1 MNKKMQTTP
10 GKLVKKYDCW
20 NPGHDKKV
28 SRYRKVGQ
36 KTTPLT
42 DKDFIDGMMNDHNFV
57 KEDHKAFVAL
67 LYYSAVRKSEALKA
81 TKEQFE
87 IKKKDL
93 VFSVGKRL
101 KNSTETPPLPIPLEA
116 PYVDCIV
123 SAIEN
128 TEPGQVVFPYCKK
141 TGYNIVARCFSYP
154 HFFRLS
160 RITNFFLEGYTIPQ
174 VRSWTG
180 LTLKALNYYIGLVD
194 IAKMG
199 KSLYKKAKT

>member
-1 MNKKMQTTP
+1 MQTTP
-10 GKLVKKYDCW
+10 GKLAKKYECW
-20 NPGHDKKV
+20 NPSHDEKV
-28 SRYRKVGQ
+28 SRYRKVGK

-42 DKDFIDGMMNDHNFV
+42 DKDFIDGMDAHNFV
-57 KEDHKAFVAL
+57 KEAHKGFVAL
-67 LYYSAVRKSEALKA
+67 LYYSAVRKSEALNA
-81 TKEQFE
+81 TKEQFTVT
-87 IKKKDL
+87 KTSL
-93 VFSVGKRL
+93 VFSVGARL
-101 KNSTETPPLPIPLEA
+101 KHGIETPPLKIPLKA
-116 PYVDCIV
+116 PFVDCIV

-128 TEPGQVVFPYCKK
+128 TEPGKRIFSYCKK

-194 IAKMG
+194 IDKMG
-199 KSLYKKAKT
+199 KSLYKKAKN